1 MILCA
6 IVPSAGASRRMGR
19 GLEKPYRLLNG
30 KPLLIHSLL
39 VLERTPWVDE
49 VVLVVARRR
58 LGLAKRLMSRYR
70 LRKVREVTAG
80 GRTRT
85 ESVFRGILRADPK
98 ADYLLVHDGARPIVS
113 PALLT
118 RVMRAARQSG
128 AAIPALPVG
137 PTIKEVSR
145 GWVVRTLSREAL
157 WEVQTPQIFRRS
169 LLWKAL
175 NRRREEGTDCASLVE
190 RLGYRVKVVPGDPAN
205 IKVTTPLDL
214 VVAEALLRQEQT
226 RGNR

>member
-1 MILCA
+1 
-6 IVPSAGASRRMGR
+6 MGR

-58 LGLAKRLMSRYR
+58 LRLAKRLMSRYR